1 MANDPTGMAS
11 LQKALEQV
19 NRMPRL
25 AKAVQDVDRIIDL
38 LTQAKAEVLRG
49 SSQFMPL
56 QHHGLPLML
65 SSLGSPHVWSDHDQA
80 SEPNQASL

>member
-49 SSQFMPL
+49 SSQPMPPSAPWAPADVD
-56 QHHGLPLML
+56 QHRIPTPL
-65 SSLGSPHVWSDHDQA
+65 V
-80 SEPNQASL
+80 

>member
-49 SSQFMPL
+49 SSQSMRRTAPW
-56 QHHGLPLML
+56 
-65 SSLGSPHVWSDHDQA
+65 GSR
-80 SEPNQASL
+80 